1 MAIHQLNTV
10 EELRFAI
17 QQLEIKQANE
27 WTPLKEQLL
36 TTAETLKPRHIIK
49 DILRKNFTGPT
60 LKANAVGSTLGLA
73 AALSVYFIF
82 PTVAIKLT
90 KLVSGVIL
98 GASALERIVNHGS
111 QIKSVG
117 FSLLKRLTNRQPTL

>member
-1 MAIHQLNTV
+1 MAIQQLNTV

-49 DILRKNFTGPT
+49 DILRKNFLGPN
-60 LKANAVGSTLGLA
+60 LKATAVSGALGLA
-73 AALSVYFIF
+73 AVLSGYFFF

-90 KLVSGVIL
+90 KMVSGVIV
-98 GASALERIVNHGS
+98 GAAALEKIVNNGS

-117 FSLLKRLTNRQPTL
+117 SSLLKRFTHKQPSL